1 MSKTIAFNDGA
12 LNATSRL
19 HYWKGLRNPFR
30 ELIGGDKMTHCKF
43 FSVKLHRAFQTLE
56 ITVPGHP
63 CLNLSKNQNP
73 TANYFNP
80 GKNSHPFNL
89 ILLEHTHV

>member
-1 MSKTIAFNDGA
+1 MQQPISKTIAFNDGA

-30 ELIGGDKMTHCKF
+30 EFIGGDKMTHCKF

-56 ITVPGHP
+56 TKRYQVIASVI
-63 CLNLSKNQNP
+63 Q
-73 TANYFNP
+73 
-80 GKNSHPFNL
+80 
-89 ILLEHTHV
+89 